1 MSAWVADRE
10 RFQLY
15 VTAGVIPAEAWT
27 PLEEAQRIVEQ
38 ANTLLRRAEAE
49 REQIFAQARHEG
61 LIEGREAGLR
71 ECARALQA
79 LVDARAAATA
89 ELRKRAGDIAIGVV
103 KHIAPAI
110 GAERLVAA
118 LVAEAMQKL
127 VFEPHLLVRIH
138 SDVVAQARSEVAALG
153 AAAAPDI
160 EIIGDPNLDR
170 FDCIIES
177 AGGIVRAGFDE
188 QLEQARV
195 ILAAAEKSTGV
206 RRERTDLG

>member
-1 MSAWVADRE
+1 MNALVADRE

-15 VTAGVIPAEAWT
+15 VAAGVIPASAWT

-38 ANTLLRRAEAE
+38 ANALLRDAETE
-49 REQIFAQARHEG
+49 REQIFAQARREG
-61 LIEGREAGLR
+61 LAEGREAGLR
-71 ECARALQA
+71 ECAEALQA
-79 LVDARAAATA
+79 LAEARAAATA
-89 ELRKRAGDIAIGVV
+89 ELRKRAGDLAIGVV

-110 GAERLVAA
+110 GADRIVAS

-138 SDVVAQARSEVAALG
+138 PDVVERARVEVAALG

-177 AGGIVRAGFDE
+177 AGGIVRAGFNE

-195 ILAAAEKSTGV
+195 ILAAAEKTHGG
-206 RRERTDLG
+206 RRERTDV

>member
-1 MSAWVADRE
+1 MNALVTDRE
-10 RFQLY
+10 RFQMY
-15 VTAGVIPAEAWT
+15 VTDGVIPAAAWT
-27 PLEEAQRIVEQ
+27 QLTQAQRIVEQ
-38 ANTLLRRAEAE
+38 ANALLRQAEIE
-49 REQIFAQARHEG
+49 REQIFAQARREG
-61 LIEGREAGLR
+61 LVEGRETGLR
-71 ECARALQA
+71 ECAEALQA
-79 LVDARAAATA
+79 LADARAAATA

-110 GAERLVAA
+110 GAERLVAS

-138 SDVVAQARSEVAALG
+138 PDIVAQARSEVAALG

-177 AGGIVRAGFDE
+177 AGGVVRAGFNE

-195 ILAAAEKSTGV
+195 ILAAAEKTTGG
-206 RRERTDLG
+206 RRERADV

>member
-1 MSAWVADRE
+1 MNALVVDRE
-10 RFQLY
+10 RFQLH
-15 VTAGVIPAEAWT
+15 VKAGVIPAAAWT
-27 PLEEAQRIVEQ
+27 PLSEAQSIVEQ
-38 ANTLLRRAEAE
+38 ANALLRQAEIE

-61 LIEGREAGLR
+61 LIEGRETGLQ
-71 ECARALQA
+71 ECAKALQA
-79 LVDARAAATA
+79 LVDARSVATA

-110 GAERLVAA
+110 GAERLVAS

-138 SDVVAQARSEVAALG
+138 PDIVAQARSEVAALG

-177 AGGIVRAGFDE
+177 AGGIVRAGFNE

-195 ILAAAEKSTGV
+195 ILAAAEKTTGG
-206 RRERTDLG
+206 RRERTDV

>member
-1 MSAWVADRE
+1 MNALVADRE

-15 VTAGVIPAEAWT
+15 VAAGVIPAAAWT
-27 PLEEAQRIVEQ
+27 PLDEAQRIVEQ
-38 ANTLLRRAEAE
+38 ANALLRQAEAE

-71 ECARALQA
+71 ECAQALQA
-79 LVDARAAATA
+79 LADARAAATA
-89 ELRKRAGDIAIGVV
+89 DLRKRAGDIAIGVV

-110 GAERLVAA
+110 GAERIVAS

-138 SDVVAQARSEVAALG
+138 PDIVAQARGEVAALG
-153 AAAAPDI
+153 AAVAPDI

-195 ILAAAEKSTGV
+195 ILAAAERTTGG
-206 RRERTDLG
+206 RRERTDL

>member
-1 MSAWVADRE
+1 MNALVADRE
-10 RFQLY
+10 RFQMY
-15 VTAGVIPAEAWT
+15 VTDGVIPADAWA
-27 PLEEAQRIVEQ
+27 PLSDAQRIVEQ
-38 ANTLLRRAEAE
+38 ANALLHAAETE
-49 REQIFAQARHEG
+49 REAMLAQARREG
-61 LIEGREAGLR
+61 LIEGREAGLQQ
-71 ECARALQA
+71 CAEALRALA
-79 LVDARAAATA
+79 EARAAATA

-110 GAERLVAA
+110 GAERLVAS

-127 VFEPHLLVRIH
+127 VFEPQLLVRIH
-138 SDVVAQARSEVAALG
+138 PDIVAQARSEVAALG

-177 AGGIVRAGFDE
+177 AGGIVRAGFNE

-195 ILAAAEKSTGV
+195 ILAAAEKTTGA
-206 RRERTDLG
+206 RRERTDV

>member
-1 MSAWVADRE
+1 MNALVTERE

-15 VTAGVIPAEAWT
+15 VDAGVIPAAAWT
-27 PLEEAQRIVEQ
+27 SLDEAQRIVEQ
-38 ANTLLRRAEAE
+38 ANALLRQAEIE
-49 REQIFAQARHEG
+49 REQIFAEARRDG
-61 LIEGREAGLR
+61 RIEGREAGLR
-71 ECARALQA
+71 ECADALQA
-79 LVDARAAATA
+79 LVEARAAATA

-110 GAERLVAA
+110 GAERIVAS

-138 SDVVAQARSEVAALG
+138 PDVVAQARSEVSALG

-177 AGGIVRAGFDE
+177 AGGIVRAGFNE

-195 ILAAAEKSTGV
+195 ILAAAEKSSGG
-206 RRERTDLG
+206 RRERPDA

>member
-1 MSAWVADRE
+1 MNALVADRE
-10 RFQLY
+10 RFLLY

-27 PLEEAQRIVEQ
+27 PLAEAQRIVEQ
-38 ANTLLRRAEAE
+38 ANALLREAQAE
-49 REQIFAQARHEG
+49 REQIFAQARREG
-61 LIEGREAGLR
+61 RVEGRETGLR
-71 ECARALQA
+71 ECAEALQA
-79 LVDARAAATA
+79 LTDARFAATA
-89 ELRKRAGDIAIGVV
+89 ELRKRAAEVAIGVV
-103 KHIAPAI
+103 KHIAPVI
-110 GAERLVAA
+110 GAERLVAS

-138 SDVVAQARSEVAALG
+138 PDIVERARSEVAALG

-177 AGGIVRAGFDE
+177 AGGIVRAGFNE

-195 ILAAAEKSTGV
+195 ILAAAEKTAGG
-206 RRERTDLG
+206 RRERTDV

>member
-1 MSAWVADRE
+1 MNALVVDRE

-15 VTAGVIPAEAWT
+15 VAAGVIPASAWT
-27 PLEEAQRIVEQ
+27 PLEETQRIVEQ
-38 ANTLLRRAEAE
+38 ANALLREAEAE
-49 REQIFAQARHEG
+49 REQIFAQAKREG
-61 LIEGREAGLR
+61 VAEGREAGLR
-71 ECARALQA
+71 ECAEALQA
-79 LVDARAAATA
+79 LAEARAAATA
-89 ELRKRAGDIAIGVV
+89 ELRKRAGDLAIGVV

-110 GAERLVAA
+110 GADRIVAS

-138 SDVVAQARSEVAALG
+138 PDVVERARVEVAALG

-177 AGGIVRAGFDE
+177 AGGIVRAGFNE

-195 ILAAAEKSTGV
+195 ILAAAEKTHGG
-206 RRERTDLG
+206 RRERTDV

>member
-1 MSAWVADRE
+1 MNALVVDRD
-10 RFQLY
+10 RFQMH
-15 VTAGVIPAEAWT
+15 VKAGVIPAAAWT
-27 PLEEAQRIVEQ
+27 PLSEAQSIIEQ
-38 ANTLLRRAEAE
+38 ANALLRQAEIE
-49 REQIFAQARHEG
+49 REQIFAQARREG
-61 LIEGREAGLR
+61 LIEGREAGLQ
-71 ECARALQA
+71 ECAKALQA
-79 LVDARAAATA
+79 LIDARAAATA

-110 GAERLVAA
+110 GAERIVAS

-138 SDVVAQARSEVAALG
+138 PDIVAQARSEVAALG

-160 EIIGDPNLDR
+160 EIIGDPGLDR

-177 AGGIVRAGFDE
+177 AGGIVRAGFNE

-195 ILAAAEKSTGV
+195 ILAAAEKTTGG
-206 RRERTDLG
+206 RRERTGV

>member
-1 MSAWVADRE
+1 MNTLLVERE
-10 RFQLY
+10 RFQMYLD
-15 VTAGVIPAEAWT
+15 AGVIPAAAWT
-27 PLEEAQRIVEQ
+27 PLSEAQRIVEQ
-38 ANTLLRRAEAE
+38 ANALLRQAERE
-49 REQIFAQARHEG
+49 REQIFAQARREG

-71 ECARALQA
+71 ECAQALQA
-79 LVDARAAATA
+79 LVQARAVATE
-89 ELRKRAGDIAIGVV
+89 ELRRRAAEVAIGVV

-127 VFEPHLLVRIH
+127 VFEPQLLVRIH
-138 SDVVAQARSEVAALG
+138 PDVVAQARSEVAALG
-153 AAAAPDI
+153 AAACPDI
-160 EIIGDPNLDR
+160 EIIGDANLGR

-195 ILAAAEKSTGV
+195 ILAAAEKTGGG
-206 RRERTDLG
+206 RRERTDL

>member
-1 MSAWVADRE
+1 MNALVADRE

-15 VTAGVIPAEAWT
+15 VAAGVIPAAAWT
-27 PLEEAQRIVEQ
+27 PLDEAQRIVEQ
-38 ANTLLRRAEAE
+38 ANALLRQAEAE

-71 ECARALQA
+71 ECAQALQA
-79 LVDARAAATA
+79 LADARAAATA
-89 ELRKRAGDIAIGVV
+89 DLRKRAGDIAIGVV

-110 GAERLVAA
+110 GAERIVAS

-138 SDVVAQARSEVAALG
+138 PDIVAQARSEVAALG
-153 AAAAPDI
+153 AAVAPDI

-195 ILAAAEKSTGV
+195 ILAAAERTTGG
-206 RRERTDLG
+206 RRERTDL

>member
-1 MSAWVADRE
+1 MNALVTDRE
-10 RFQLY
+10 RFQMY
-15 VTAGVIPAEAWT
+15 VADGVIPAAAWT
-27 PLEEAQRIVEQ
+27 PLSDAQRVVEQ
-38 ANTLLRRAEAE
+38 ANALLRAAEAE
-49 REQIFAQARHEG
+49 RDEIFAQARREG
-61 LIEGREAGLR
+61 LIEGREAGLQQ
-71 ECARALQA
+71 CAEALRALA
-79 LVDARAAATA
+79 EARAAATA

-110 GAERLVAA
+110 GAERLVAS

-138 SDVVAQARSEVAALG
+138 PDIVDRARSEVAALG

-177 AGGIVRAGFDE
+177 AGGIVRAGFNE

-195 ILAAAEKSTGV
+195 ILAAAEKTSGG
-206 RRERTDLG
+206 RRERTDL

>member
-1 MSAWVADRE
+1 MNALVADRE

-15 VTAGVIPAEAWT
+15 VAAGVIPAAAWT
-27 PLEEAQRIVEQ
+27 PLDEAQRIVEQ
-38 ANTLLRRAEAE
+38 ANALLRQAEAE

-71 ECARALQA
+71 ECAQALQA
-79 LVDARAAATA
+79 LADARAAATA
-89 ELRKRAGDIAIGVV
+89 DLRKRAGDIAIGVV

-110 GAERLVAA
+110 GAERIVAS

-138 SDVVAQARSEVAALG
+138 PDIVAQARGEVAALG
-153 AAAAPDI
+153 AAVAPDI

-195 ILAAAEKSTGV
+195 ILAAAEKTTGG
-206 RRERTDLG
+206 RRERTDL